1 MKSQRRTDSTAD
13 EALVEKKNL
22 HENTSYWAKTPNI
35 SVRHFQNL
43 QQHSCDILIVGSGI
57 SGALMAEQL
66 CDGDREVMMVDRRQP
81 VRGSSLD
88 STAMIQHEI
97 DIPLHLLAQKI
108 GEEKAIRAW
117 QRSRDAVQS
126 LVELVENLD
135 IKCSMKAKKAL
146 YLSGNELGPEQLK
159 AEAQIRQKANIDA
172 SYLDQAATQ
181 SEFGIDRAAS
191 IVSMDSASANPA
203 QLTAGL
209 IRTAQAR
216 GLKVVSPIEITDV
229 EPAGD
234 RVACA
239 TADGRVI
246 VAGKV
251 VFCSGYE
258 FLKRL
263 ESPKH
268 SIISTWALAAKPR
281 SAVPDWLQD
290 YLVWEASDPY
300 LYLRMAADG
309 SIIAGGE
316 DEDSAE
322 AFDDPAKL
330 AANTKIIVEKT
341 EKLLG
346 ISLYPPHSRW
356 AAPFG
361 NTTTGLPFIGPVP
374 GLENVYA
381 VMGFGGNG
389 ITFSKIAAEI
399 IKAQI
404 DGKQDP
410 DADLF
415 SFPA

>member
-1 MKSQRRTDSTAD
+1 MTSKRQTDSIAQ
-13 EALVEKKNL
+13 EALVEKKTL
-22 HENTSYWAKTPNI
+22 HENTSYWAKTPRI

-43 QQHSCDILIVGSGI
+43 PAQTCDILIIGSGI

-66 CDGDREVMMVDRRQP
+66 CDGSRGVMMVDRRQP

-97 DIPLHLLAQKI
+97 DIPLHLLARKI
-108 GEEKAIRAW
+108 GEEKAMRAW
-117 QRSRDAVQS
+117 QRSRDAVRS
-126 LVELVENLD
+126 LVELVQNLD
-135 IKCSMKAKKAL
+135 IQCSMRAKNTL
-146 YLSGNELGPEQLK
+146 YLSGNELGSKALK
-159 AEAQIRQKANIDA
+159 TEAEIREKANINA
-172 SYLDQAATQ
+172 KYLDQAATQ
-181 SEFGIDRAAS
+181 SEFGIDRSAS
-191 IVSMDSASANPA
+191 IVSRDSASANPA

-229 EPAGD
+229 LPAGD
-234 RVACA
+234 HVACA
-239 TADGRVI
+239 TAHGQVI
-246 VAGKV
+246 VARKV

-263 ESPKH
+263 ESPQH
-268 SIISTWALAAKPR
+268 SIISTWAIAAKPR
-281 SAVPDWLQD
+281 SAVPGWLKD

-316 DEDSAE
+316 DEESSD
-322 AFDDPAKL
+322 AFDDSKKL
-330 AANTKIIVEKT
+330 AANTDTIVEKI

-361 NTTTGLPFIGPVP
+361 NTTTGLPFIGAVP

-399 IKAQI
+399 VNAQI
-404 DGKQDP
+404 TGKKDS

-415 SFPA
+415 KFPT

>member
-1 MKSQRRTDSTAD
+1 MTSKHRTAG
-13 EALVEKKNL
+13 EALVEKKDL
-22 HENTSYWAKTPNI
+22 HENTSYWAKTPRI
-35 SVRHFQNL
+35 SVRHFQKL
-43 QQHSCDILIVGSGI
+43 PAQSCDILIIGSGI

-66 CDGDREVMMVDRRQP
+66 CDGKRDVMMVDRRQP

-97 DIPLHLLAQKI
+97 DIPLHLLARKI
-108 GEEKAIRAW
+108 GEKKAIRAW
-117 QRSRDAVQS
+117 QRSRDAVRS
-126 LVELVENLD
+126 LVGLVEKLE
-135 IKCSMKAKKAL
+135 IECSMRAKNTL
-146 YLSGNELGPEQLK
+146 YLSGNEMGPKPLMTET
-159 AEAQIRQKANIDA
+159 EIRQRAEIEA
-172 SYLDQAATQ
+172 RYLDQAATQ

-191 IVSMDSASANPA
+191 IVSKDSASANPA

-209 IRTAQAR
+209 IRTAQTR

-229 EPAGD
+229 QPAGD

-239 TADGRVI
+239 TADGQLI
-246 VAGKV
+246 VARQV

-268 SIISTWALAAKPR
+268 SIISTWAIAAKPR
-281 SAVPDWLQD
+281 SAVPEWLGD

-316 DEDSAE
+316 DEESAN
-322 AFDDPAKL
+322 AFDDPEKL
-330 AANTKIIVEKT
+330 AANTGIIVDKI

-374 GLENVYA
+374 GLDNVYA

-404 DGKQDP
+404 DGKDDP

-415 SFPA
+415 SFPS